1 MVTRRGHGTFG
12 QGGDADD
19 AQVGAGDREGT
30 NVPAQAGHQGQHEGD
45 LVLVQDLQESHLEKR
60 DVGW

>member
-45 LVLVQDLQESHLEKR
+45 LVLV
-60 DVGW
+60 